1 MSENT
6 KIPETPER
14 ESRQSESSDTEHDPH
29 FSPIIS
35 LPEVQISTNEENE
48 VEFFKMR
55 AKLYRFDSKVDPPEW
70 KERGTGELKILRHSE
85 KNSFRIV
92 MRRDKTLKVCANHFI
107 TPWMDLKPSAT
118 NEKAFI
124 YTVLA
129 DFADE
134 QSKSE
139 CLAVK
144 FANIENANI
153 FKTKFEEAKKILLT
167 DCDLYNGKVDEV
179 IKKEIQKAIE
189 EINEDQNEEDKADDV
204 TSDLTQKLS
213 ELEVSKNKEPEKNE
227 SDENK
232 KE

>member
-14 ESRQSESSDTEHDPH
+14 ESRRSESSDTEHDPQ

-48 VEFFKMR
+48 EEFMKLR
-55 AKLYRFDSKVDPPEW
+55 AKLYRFDGKSEPPEW
-70 KERGTGELKILRHSE
+70 KERGTGELKILRHKENS
-85 KNSFRIV
+85 SFRIV
-92 MRRDKTLKVCANHFI
+92 MRRDKTFKVCANHFI
-107 TPWMDLKPSAT
+107 TPWMELKPSST

-124 YTVLA
+124 YTVIA

-144 FANIENANI
+144 FGTIDNALI
-153 FKTKFEEAKKILLT
+153 FKNKFEDAKKILKT
-167 DCDLYNGKVDEV
+167 DCDLYNGKVDEE
-179 IKKEIQKAIE
+179 IKKEIEKTLEA
-189 EINEDQNEEDKADDV
+189 INEDETTKEISQKLSDLEMNKIEQIENESKKNEEDV
-204 TSDLTQKLS
+204 
-213 ELEVSKNKEPEKNE
+213 NK
-227 SDENK
+227 
-232 KE
+232 